1 MLKSDI
7 KQKIHI
13 IPMPIFKEF
22 YILISHINSKRKE
35 QVIITYLNEDE
46 EKKLDDNNQITLK
59 RGKTTFHIH
68 MNNVYCYGEVDIR
81 KGSNDC
87 IQIADF
93 DFLDYLGM
101 KGIVIPSDYD
111 YEHHECHSP
120 LFVFVFVF
128 TLEVKS
134 DGYFSFSICRL
145 LFFHPFPFRLT

>member
-1 MLKSDI
+1 
-7 KQKIHI
+7 
-13 IPMPIFKEF
+13 MPIFKEF
-22 YILISHINSKRKE
+22 YILTSRINSKRKE

-68 MNNVYCYGEVDIR
+68 MNNIYCYGEVDLR

-87 IQIADF
+87 AQIADF

-120 LFVFVFVF
+120 LKTYRWTETWRPDVLVRFAH
-128 TLEVKS
+128 
-134 DGYFSFSICRL
+134 GSINKPKRIILFKRL
-145 LFFHPFPFRLT
+145 L

>member
-1 MLKSDI
+1 
-7 KQKIHI
+7 
-13 IPMPIFKEF
+13 MPIFKEF
-22 YILISHINSKRKE
+22 YILTSHINSKRKE
-35 QVIITYLNEDE
+35 QVIITYLNENE

-68 MNNVYCYGEVDIR
+68 MNNIYCYGEVDLR

-87 IQIADF
+87 VQIADF

-120 LFVFVFVF
+120 L
-128 TLEVKS
+128 KS
-134 DGYFSFSICRL
+134 YRWTETWRPDVLVRFAHGSINKPKRIILFKRL
-145 LFFHPFPFRLT
+145 L

>member
-1 MLKSDI
+1 
-7 KQKIHI
+7 
-13 IPMPIFKEF
+13 MPIFKEF
-22 YILISHINSKRKE
+22 YILTSRINSKRKE

-68 MNNVYCYGEVDIR
+68 MNNIYCYGEVDLR

-87 IQIADF
+87 AQIADF

-120 LFVFVFVF
+120 L
-128 TLEVKS
+128 KS
-134 DGYFSFSICRL
+134 YRWTETWRPDVLVRFAHGSINKPKRIILFKRL
-145 LFFHPFPFRLT
+145 L